1 MKKVKLILLV
11 FKIIIAIPS
20 LASNNLYLAFP
31 FSDHGVLQQEKPIP
45 IWGKAL
51 PNATVVAE
59 IGDNRGYGRADSSGK
74 WLLYLPAC
82 SAGGPYELIVKSNN
96 EQIKRKDIY
105 IGEVWLAS
113 GQSNMAWKMQNGV
126 GPNTDQDISD
136 ANYPQIRFLNV
147 PNETHSIPIEKL
159 APVDWEVCTPEHV
172 KSFSAIA
179 YYFAREL
186 YQHHNVPI
194 GIISASWGAT
204 DIEAWMSADVL
215 RTHNAYTKWVE
226 GFDTDSLK
234 WQNYVCQSQKNDRIR
249 DSIATHANRGIR
261 KKVFSPNYKD
271 DDWLTVDTPVNT
283 NKMKLNN
290 YWGVTWLRT
299 DFEVP
304 ANLSKQSLL
313 LDGSINV
320 QNIEL
325 WLNGTK
331 LTPLPSKKFE
341 FPARLLKRK
350 NQLTARVVIH
360 WGSAWLGTDE
370 QPLILTT
377 QNGMQSFRL
386 DNPWKFNATLEPEL
400 PGWQN
405 YYNTHTVIYNAMI
418 HPLMPYS
425 MRGIF
430 WYQGENN
437 VGKAKQ
443 YQSLLPKL
451 IESWRIG
458 FKQGN
463 LPFIT
468 IQLANYM
475 KRASEPLESK
485 WAELREAQA
494 MSLRYPNTGLVTTID
509 IGETNDIH
517 PRNKL
522 DVGRRLYQQAQSLV
536 YDASIIGRG
545 PTFRKME
552 IEGDKI
558 RIYFDNV
565 SGGLKTKDGD
575 QPKSFAIAGSDQQ
588 FYWTDT
594 AYIEGETIVV
604 YSDKVPNPVS
614 LRYGWADNPEVN
626 LYNSDDLPAVPFR
639 TDNWN

>member
-11 FKIIIAIPS
+11 FSSIMTIS
-20 LASNNLYLAFP
+20 GMASNNLYLAFP
-31 FSDHGVLQQEKPIP
+31 FSDHGVLQREKPIP
-45 IWGKAL
+45 IWGKAV
-51 PNATVVAE
+51 PNATIVAE
-59 IGDNRGYGRADSSGK
+59 IGDNRGYGRADSTGK

-82 SAGGPYELIVKSNN
+82 TAGGPYELIVKSDN
-96 EQIKRKDIY
+96 EQIKRRDIY

-126 GPNTDQDISD
+126 GLNTKQDISGAD
-136 ANYPQIRFLNV
+136 YPLIRFLNV
-147 PNETHSIPIEKL
+147 PNETHCTPIEKL
-159 APVDWEVCTPEHV
+159 VPVNWEICTPEHV
-172 KSFSAIA
+172 KGFSAIA

-186 YQHHNVPI
+186 YQRHNVPV

-204 DIEAWMSADVL
+204 NIEAWMSADVL
-215 RTHNAYTKWVE
+215 RTHNTYAKWVE
-226 GFDTDSLK
+226 EFDTDSLR
-234 WQNYVCQSQKNDRIR
+234 WQNYVYQSKKNDHIR
-249 DSIATHANRGIR
+249 DSIATQATQGIC
-261 KKVFSPNYKD
+261 KKVFSPGYND
-271 DDWLTVDTPVNT
+271 DNWPTVNIPVNT

-290 YWGVTWLRT
+290 YWGITWLRT
-299 DFEVP
+299 NFEVP
-304 ANLSKQSLL
+304 VHLSKQSLL
-313 LDGSINV
+313 LDGNINV
-320 QNIEL
+320 QNIQL

-331 LTPLPSKKFE
+331 LTPLPNKKFE
-341 FPARLLKRK
+341 FPARLLKYK

-377 QNGMQSFRL
+377 QNGIQSFRL
-386 DNPWKFNATLEPEL
+386 NNPWKFNATLEPEL

-418 HPLMPYS
+418 YPIMPYG

-437 VGKAKQ
+437 AGQGKQ
-443 YQSLLPKL
+443 YQTLLPNL

-458 FKQGN
+458 FRQGN

-475 KRASEPLESK
+475 KRVSEPSESK
-485 WAELREAQA
+485 WAELREAQV

-509 IGETNDIH
+509 IGEADDIH

-522 DVGRRLYQQAQSLV
+522 DVGLRLYRQAQALV
-536 YDASIIGRG
+536 YDNSIVGRG
-545 PTFRKME
+545 PTFRTMK

-565 SGGLKTKDGD
+565 SGGLKTKDES
-575 QPKSFAIAGSDQQ
+575 QPKSFAIAGSDQK
-588 FYWTDT
+588 FYWADT
-594 AYIEGETIVV
+594 AYIEGETIVLH
-604 YSDKVPNPVS
+604 SDKVNDPVS
-614 LRYGWADNPEVN
+614 VRYGWADNPEVN
-626 LYNSDDLPAVPFR
+626 LYNSDNLPAVPFR
-639 TDNWN
+639 TDNQN

>member
-1 MKKVKLILLV
+1 
-11 FKIIIAIPS
+11 
-20 LASNNLYLAFP
+20 
-31 FSDHGVLQQEKPIP
+31 
-45 IWGKAL
+45 
-51 PNATVVAE
+51 
-59 IGDNRGYGRADSSGK
+59 
-74 WLLYLPAC
+74 
-82 SAGGPYELIVKSNN
+82 
-96 EQIKRKDIY
+96 
-105 IGEVWLAS
+105 
-113 GQSNMAWKMQNGV
+113 
-126 GPNTDQDISD
+126 
-136 ANYPQIRFLNV
+136 
-147 PNETHSIPIEKL
+147 
-159 APVDWEVCTPEHV
+159 
-172 KSFSAIA
+172 
-179 YYFAREL
+179 
-186 YQHHNVPI
+186 
-194 GIISASWGAT
+194 
-204 DIEAWMSADVL
+204 
-215 RTHNAYTKWVE
+215 
-226 GFDTDSLK
+226 
-234 WQNYVCQSQKNDRIR
+234 
-249 DSIATHANRGIR
+249 
-261 KKVFSPNYKD
+261 
-271 DDWLTVDTPVNT
+271 
-283 NKMKLNN
+283 
-290 YWGVTWLRT
+290 
-299 DFEVP
+299 
-304 ANLSKQSLL
+304 
-313 LDGSINV
+313 
-320 QNIEL
+320 
-325 WLNGTK
+325 
-331 LTPLPSKKFE
+331 
-341 FPARLLKRK
+341 
-350 NQLTARVVIH
+350 
-360 WGSAWLGTDE
+360 
-370 QPLILTT
+370 
-377 QNGMQSFRL
+377 
-386 DNPWKFNATLEPEL
+386 
-400 PGWQN
+400 
-405 YYNTHTVIYNAMI
+405 MI

-604 YSDKVPNPVS
+604 YSDKVPNPIS